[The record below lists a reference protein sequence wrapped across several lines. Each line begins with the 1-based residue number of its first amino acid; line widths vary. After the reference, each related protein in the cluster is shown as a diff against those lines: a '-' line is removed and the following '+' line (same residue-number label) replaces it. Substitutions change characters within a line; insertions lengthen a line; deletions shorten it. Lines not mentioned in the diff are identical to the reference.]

1 MKFGLFQSVQLP
13 NPKEQVKY
21 YKDALAQVRHAE
33 QLGFDSV
40 WITEHHFS
48 RHGIVSA
55 TLSLLAY
62 LAGVTSKIRL
72 GTGVTVIPFHNP
84 IHLAEQ
90 AATVDLLSDGRL
102 DFGAGRGFQWG
113 EFHKLNIPMEEASRR
128 FEETMDVLTKA
139 WTSAEPFDHD
149 GEFWQFND
157 MTVHP
162 RPVQLPHPPIF
173 VAASSEASVNRVA
186 INNWN
191 LMIGQAEPFEQVIQQ
206 IENYKAALA
215 KMGNTYGDDRVVVAR
230 AMYTAPNVAKSRED
244 TEVPFMWFKET
255 GQEVGAPRDND
266 VRLLPEEYQAYRGR
280 FTRDVKFD
288 YNSMYETVA
297 LFGTPDVIT
306 ERIKNLQKS
315 GVEKIIFFVN
325 YGGIEHQKVLD
336 SLDLFAREVMPHFQ
350 D

>member
-215 KMGNTYGDDRVVVAR
+215 KTGNTYGDDRVVVAR

-306 ERIKNLQKS
+306 ERIKNLKKS
-315 GVEKIIFFVN
+315 GVEKSSFSSTMAGSN
-325 YGGIEHQKVLD
+325 TRRYSTL
-336 SLDLFAREVMPHFQ
+336 
-350 D
+350 

>member
-1 MKFGLFQSVQLP
+1 
-13 NPKEQVKY
+13 
-21 YKDALAQVRHAE
+21 
-33 QLGFDSV
+33 
-40 WITEHHFS
+40 
-48 RHGIVSA
+48 
-55 TLSLLAY
+55 
-62 LAGVTSKIRL
+62 
-72 GTGVTVIPFHNP
+72 
-84 IHLAEQ
+84 
-90 AATVDLLSDGRL
+90 
-102 DFGAGRGFQWG
+102 
-113 EFHKLNIPMEEASRR
+113 
-128 FEETMDVLTKA
+128 MDVLTKA

-191 LMIGQAEPFEQVIQQ
+191 LMIGQAESFEQVIKQ
-206 IENYKAALA
+206 IENYKTALT
-215 KMGNTYGDDRVVVAR
+215 KTGNTYGDDRVVVAR
-230 AMYTAPNVAKSRED
+230 AMYTAPSIAKSRED

>member
-215 KMGNTYGDDRVVVAR
+215 KTGNTYGDDRVVVAR

-315 GVEKIIFFVN
+315 GVGKSSFSSTMAGSN
-325 YGGIEHQKVLD
+325 TRRY
-336 SLDLFAREVMPHFQ
+336 
-350 D
+350 

>member
-102 DFGAGRGFQWG
+102 DFVACRGFQWG
-113 EFHKLNIPMEEASRR
+113 EIHKLNIPMEEASRR

-215 KMGNTYGDDRVVVAR
+215 KTGNTYGDERVVVAR

-244 TEVPFMWFKET
+244 TEIPFMWFKET